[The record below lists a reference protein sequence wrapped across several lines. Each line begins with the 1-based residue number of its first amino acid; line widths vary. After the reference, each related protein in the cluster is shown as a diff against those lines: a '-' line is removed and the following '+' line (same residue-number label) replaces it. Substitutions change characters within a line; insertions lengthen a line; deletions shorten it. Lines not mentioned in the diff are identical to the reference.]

1 MNDPMVNE
9 KKVDIPLQ
17 DIPLE
22 GNLVLPNE
30 AKSLIIFVHGSGSS
44 RFSPRNQ
51 FVAKILN
58 QAGFATLLFDLLTHK
73 EEEVDELTGDYRFN
87 IELLADRLIKVTDW
101 ITGNPEIKKLDIGC
115 FGASTGAAAAL
126 LAAAKRPT
134 QIHAIVSRGGR
145 PDLAVA
151 GFEDIRAPI
160 LLIVGG
166 QDYPVIQMNQAA
178 AQRLHCV
185 KKILII
191 PGATHLFE
199 ESGKLEEVSE
209 AAVGW
214 FQEFLS

>member
-1 MNDPMVNE
+1 MNNSMQKE
-9 KKVDIPLQ
+9 KKIEIPVQ
-17 DIPLE
+17 DAILE
-22 GNLVLPNE
+22 GDLILPEE
-30 AKSLIIFVHGSGSS
+30 AKNLIIFVHGSGSS

-51 FVAKILN
+51 FVAQILN

-73 EEEVDELTGDYRFN
+73 EEEIDEMTGDYRFN
-87 IELLADRLIKVTDW
+87 IELLAERLIKVTDW
-101 ITGNPEIKKLDIGC
+101 ITSNSETKKLSIGY

-126 LAAAKRPT
+126 LAAAKRPK
-134 QIHAIVSRGGR
+134 QIHAVVSRGGR

-151 GFEDIRAPI
+151 GFENIQAPT

-166 QDYPVIQMNQAA
+166 QDDSVIQMNQAA
-178 AQRLHCV
+178 AQKLPCV